1 MTAELLVLD
10 DIGAEKTS
18 EWVEETLNLIV
29 TTRYNE
35 RRLTIFTSNYEEKE
49 DRSDPD
55 SLLARVGFRMHSRLY
70 EMCEFLEFDGAD
82 YRHRPPNAGP
92 EDLLAMW
99 KLQARPAGAAA
110 PLGRPCPRAT
120 AHAGS
125 QGRRRV
131 AGRAGGQWR
140 TEPLG
145 LYVHVPFCA
154 SICSYCNFT
163 RGLRRPGPQAAVR
176 RGGGAGDSTGSRPRP
191 SDASHDR
198 RLRATPAADTIYFG
212 GGTPSLLAPADI
224 GALIRRVP
232 RRVRRRARRGGHARG
247 EPGDRRR
254 RTGWPDI
261 GPPASTG

>member
-1 MTAELLVLD
+1 VAVLRQVMVTRGARGLFYDVRDLLKIIRSTYNPEVKATETDVLGPVMTAELLVLD

-99 KLQARPAGAAA
+99 RLQARPAGLPRRSGAPARAA
-110 PLGRPCPRAT
+110 

-125 QGRRRV
+125 EGRRRL
-131 AGRAGGQWR
+131 AWRAGGSGTR
-140 TEPLG
+140 PARPLHPRP
-145 LYVHVPFCA
+145 L
-154 SICSYCNFT
+154 
-163 RGLRRPGPQAAVR
+163 LRVDLRLLPLHPRRKPDLRPRAAV
-176 RGGGAGDSTGSRPRP
+176 
-191 SDASHDR
+191 
-198 RLRATPAADTIYFG
+198 
-212 GGTPSLLAPADI
+212 
-224 GALIRRVP
+224 VC
-232 RRVRRRARRGGHARG
+232 VRR
-247 EPGDRRR
+247 
-254 RTGWPDI
+254 WQ
-261 GPPASTG
+261 